1 MLSLSLLATE
11 TVFPLVSLGLKDLVL
26 FFAEGHCLDAVRKQT
41 PKTTSLSSSAVFL
54 LCVESSF
61 WYLQLP
67 GITDD
72 MQLLSVV
79 SHSCVLAHQR
89 TCKGGSPAL
98 STTTLHGS
106 MEVGSECERKAKL
119 SGMGTHRTG
128 WGGGSSGEASYEAA
142 RRAAEHCL

>member
-11 TVFPLVSLGLKDLVL
+11 TVFPLVLLGLKDLVL

-41 PKTTSLSSSAVFL
+41 PKTTSLPNSAVFL

-67 GITDD
+67 RIADD

-79 SHSCVLAHQR
+79 SHSCVLAHAPPENLEGR
-89 TCKGGSPAL
+89 VPCPVHHHAAWE
-98 STTTLHGS
+98 HGS
-106 MEVGSECERKAKL
+106 GLRVLEEGQAFWNGDSQDRVGSRECR
-119 SGMGTHRTG
+119 
-128 WGGGSSGEASYEAA
+128 GGKFRSSQAGS
-142 RRAAEHCL
+142 